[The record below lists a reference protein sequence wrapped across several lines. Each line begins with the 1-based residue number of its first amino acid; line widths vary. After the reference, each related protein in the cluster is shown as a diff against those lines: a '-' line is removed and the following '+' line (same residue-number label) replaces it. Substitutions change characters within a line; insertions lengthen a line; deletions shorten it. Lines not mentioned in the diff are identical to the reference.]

1 MTLREINISGLY
13 GYIDKKIEFHS
24 DINLL
29 VGINGSGKTSV
40 LNIIS
45 WMLNPAS
52 LPQLCIT
59 QFRKIS
65 LKITYKSV
73 SYELICQ
80 QTGKL
85 MTYDVVR
92 VGAKRKSFHPLEIL
106 LLPFPEGFT
115 ERPDFKKAALDRYS
129 GMKPNKRELKT
140 YTFLQQIP
148 KPFILGLDRT
158 VTRESK
164 DPRQNIPMSA
174 VEQIQE
180 IANTNYSRY
189 LSRINSLNNKLRN
202 QFMLSAFNVTH
213 LKQSSKPLLV
223 ELSQIQKWRE
233 RFGKYLSQSPA
244 SNTAISPDIQ
254 KAAKLYF
261 DKLEKLLVKKHDQAD
276 LVLISTESQKL
287 RRLITYLE
295 KFETESEES
304 YKPIKSYLL
313 TLNNFFKDSSKSLL
327 FKPDTYQICFQVLD
341 KRENVVGKLKN
352 VELLSSGEKQLLTL
366 FTFIKFSTG
375 GIYIIDEPELSLH
388 PKWQDGFLD
397 AIKNLMPADTQLILA
412 THSPSIV
419 GKNRTYCTTLLP
431 YNA

>member
-129 GMKPNKRELKT
+129 GMKPNKRELK
-140 YTFLQQIP
+140 I
-148 KPFILGLDRT
+148 GL
-158 VTRESK
+158 
-164 DPRQNIPMSA
+164 
-174 VEQIQE
+174 
-180 IANTNYSRY
+180 
-189 LSRINSLNNKLRN
+189 
-202 QFMLSAFNVTH
+202 
-213 LKQSSKPLLV
+213 
-223 ELSQIQKWRE
+223 
-233 RFGKYLSQSPA
+233 
-244 SNTAISPDIQ
+244 
-254 KAAKLYF
+254 
-261 DKLEKLLVKKHDQAD
+261 
-276 LVLISTESQKL
+276 
-287 RRLITYLE
+287 
-295 KFETESEES
+295 
-304 YKPIKSYLL
+304 
-313 TLNNFFKDSSKSLL
+313 
-327 FKPDTYQICFQVLD
+327 
-341 KRENVVGKLKN
+341 
-352 VELLSSGEKQLLTL
+352 
-366 FTFIKFSTG
+366 
-375 GIYIIDEPELSLH
+375 
-388 PKWQDGFLD
+388 
-397 AIKNLMPADTQLILA
+397 
-412 THSPSIV
+412 
-419 GKNRTYCTTLLP
+419 
-431 YNA
+431 